1 MQRNKSVRS
10 NQLQGNFDSQAVTL
24 LYVCGDLTCKAR
36 SASRCVYLLYSAV
49 LYLALCYHMFVK
61 RATFSRCMSLFQ
73 TVTCTS
79 SVSDDN
85 AFVHVLFP
93 AQPKEAVP
101 LSFRRPC
108 PVILPWGSQLLPL
121 ISFPSSYLH
130 LPIFY
135 LVVSYLLFPH
145 YIIVLTHNTLI
156 PPHASRRWVW
166 EPLEADKFNVERRDT
181 HYMQERIKKK
191 KIFAKQGD

>member
-1 MQRNKSVRS
+1 
-10 NQLQGNFDSQAVTL
+10 
-24 LYVCGDLTCKAR
+24 
-36 SASRCVYLLYSAV
+36 
-49 LYLALCYHMFVK
+49 MFVK
-61 RATFSRCMSLFQ
+61 RATLSRCMSLFQ

-85 AFVHVLFP
+85 AFMHVLFP

-135 LVVSYLLFPH
+135 LIVSYLLFPH

-166 EPLEADKFNVERRDT
+166 EPLEADKFNVESRDT
-181 HYMQERIKKK
+181 HYKQEKKTPLQNKAIRTGIRIRISMRVGGWSIT
-191 KIFAKQGD
+191 IFYKPERHDSLVWSKACKRAPLWSSAAQYPNFLIVFYVQ

>member
-1 MQRNKSVRS
+1 
-10 NQLQGNFDSQAVTL
+10 
-24 LYVCGDLTCKAR
+24 
-36 SASRCVYLLYSAV
+36 
-49 LYLALCYHMFVK
+49 MFVK
-61 RATFSRCMSLFQ
+61 RATLSRCMSLFQ

-85 AFVHVLFP
+85 AFMHVLFP
-93 AQPKEAVP
+93 AQPKDAVP

-135 LVVSYLLFPH
+135 LIVSYLLFPH

-166 EPLEADKFNVERRDT
+166 EPLEADKFSVESRDT
-181 HYMQERIKKK
+181 HYKQEKKNCLQSKAIRTGIRIRISMRVGGWSIT
-191 KIFAKQGD
+191 IFNVCEHNNVVREKEIWILSDRI

>member
-1 MQRNKSVRS
+1 
-10 NQLQGNFDSQAVTL
+10 
-24 LYVCGDLTCKAR
+24 
-36 SASRCVYLLYSAV
+36 
-49 LYLALCYHMFVK
+49 MFVK
-61 RATFSRCMSLFQ
+61 RATLSRCMSLFQ

-85 AFVHVLFP
+85 AFMHVLFP
-93 AQPKEAVP
+93 AQPKDAVP

-135 LVVSYLLFPH
+135 LIVSYLLFPH

-166 EPLEADKFNVERRDT
+166 EPLEADKFNVESRDT
-181 HYMQERIKKK
+181 HYKQEKKNLCK
-191 KIFAKQGD
+191 ARRLEQESGLEFQWGWVGGQLQSFTNQNDMTALCGPRPVNVPPHDLRLLNIQIF